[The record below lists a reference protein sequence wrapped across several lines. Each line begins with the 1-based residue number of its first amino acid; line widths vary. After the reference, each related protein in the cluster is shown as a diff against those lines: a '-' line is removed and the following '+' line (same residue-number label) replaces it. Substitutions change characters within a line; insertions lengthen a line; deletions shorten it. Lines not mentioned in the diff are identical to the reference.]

1 MTEILG
7 LFASIALVA
16 FTAIAGWMLAE
27 RCKQRLLKRKWG
39 RGDD

>member
-7 LFASIALVA
+7 LIASITFVA
-16 FTAIAGWMLAE
+16 IAAIAGWMLTE

-39 RGDD
+39 RR

>member
-16 FTAIAGWMLAE
+16 WTAIAGWMLTE
-27 RCKQRLLKRKWG
+27 RWKQRLVRRWKG
-39 RGDD
+39 RRR

>member
-16 FTAIAGWMLAE
+16 WTAIAGWMLTE
-27 RCKQRLLKRKWG
+27 RCKQRLLKRKDG
-39 RGDD
+39 RQ

>member
-1 MTEILG
+1 MIEILG

-27 RCKQRLLKRKWG
+27 RCKQRLVRRWKGG
-39 RGDD
+39 RR